1 MSEKTTERWV
11 SLETLAEG
19 LEGARILGSPVSV
32 CGVCDHTDRI
42 QPGELFVALKGRSSD
57 GHELAGRA
65 VERGAAALLVERP
78 LPLDVPQVVVPDTW
92 RAYGLLAA
100 NFWGRPAQA
109 MTGVAVTGTNGKTTI
124 TYMLEA
130 VLRRWGRVPGVLG
143 TVSYRVAG
151 RSSPAPY
158 TTPTPGLLHRVLAEM
173 REARVSHYLME
184 VSSHAL
190 EMGRVEGLVFQVAG
204 FTNLTQD
211 HLDLHGTMEAY
222 FAAKQRLFAH
232 HLVPDGVAVA
242 WLDDPSAR
250 RMLGPF
256 SGRKI
261 FCSAQDPSAEV
272 FLEDLQE
279 SLDGFSLRA
288 KTPAGPIQVR
298 SRLVGRTNVTNTL
311 LAIGMALG
319 LGVPLDVVAAGLEDC
334 RRVPGRLDPVR
345 PVGWGGPAVFVDYAH
360 TPDAIA
366 RVLETLRPLTRG
378 RLFIVFGCGGDRD
391 RGKRPLMGR
400 AAAEGADLVVVTSDN
415 PRTEDP
421 LAIIDMAEEGV
432 QAVGLPKISAEGLA
446 AAGRGYVVESDRRR
460 AIGLALQA
468 AEAEDVVLIAG
479 KGHEDYQILGR
490 RRIHFDDREEAEAA
504 LAALE
509 RQGRWRA
516 EGGGTC

>member
-1 MSEKTTERWV
+1 MSEKTLEHWV
-11 SLETLAEG
+11 ALETLVEG
-19 LEGARILGSPVSV
+19 VEGARILGSPVSV
-32 CGVCDHTDRI
+32 CGICDHTDRI
-42 QPGELFVALKGRSSD
+42 RPGDLFVALRGRTVD
-57 GHELAGRA
+57 GHELANRA
-65 VERGAAALLVERP
+65 LERGAAALLVERA
-78 LPLDVPQVVVPDTW
+78 LPLDVPQIVVPDTW
-92 RAYGLLAA
+92 RAYGLVAA
-100 NFWGRPAQA
+100 NFWGRPAEA
-109 MTGVAVTGTNGKTTI
+109 MTGVAVTGTNGKTTV

-130 VLRRWGRVPGVLG
+130 VLRRWGQIPGVLG

-151 RSSPAPY
+151 RVSPAPY

-173 REARVSHYLME
+173 REAGVSHYIME

-190 EMGRVEGLVFQVAG
+190 EMGRVEGILFQVAG

-222 FAAKQRLFAH
+222 FAAKQRLFVH
-232 HLVPDGVAVA
+232 HLAADGVAVA

-250 RMLGPF
+250 RMLEPF
-256 SGRKI
+256 SGRKL
-261 FCSAQDPSAEV
+261 FCSARDPSADV

-279 SLDGFSLRA
+279 SLEGFSLRA
-288 KTPAGPIQVR
+288 RTPAGPIRVR
-298 SRLVGRTNVTNTL
+298 SRLVGRTNVANTL

-319 LGVPLDVVAAGLEDC
+319 LAVPPEIVAAGLADC

-366 RVLETLRPLTRG
+366 RVLETVRPLTRG
-378 RLFIVFGCGGDRD
+378 RLLIVFGCGGDRD

-432 QAVGLPKISAEGLA
+432 RAVGLPKIPEGRLA
-446 AAGRGYVVESDRRR
+446 ASSRGYVVEPDRRR

-468 AEAEDVVLIAG
+468 AGPEDVVLIAG
-479 KGHEDYQILGR
+479 KGHEDYQILGT
-490 RRIHFDDREEAEAA
+490 RRIHFDDREEAEAV
-504 LAALE
+504 LAELE
-509 RQGRWRA
+509 RRGHWRA
-516 EGGGTC
+516 AGGGTC